1 MAITN
6 FIPTVWSETL
16 TKELDKQYV
25 GVRNCTREFEGDI
38 KGKGSVLKICGV
50 GPVSVFDYT
59 KNQNMADDY
68 PQELSDTQASL
79 VISQSKAFHFQIDD
93 VDKVQSK
100 PSLMRAAMS
109 NAANALAEVA
119 DRFVYSLYTDID
131 AGNYTSWGSL
141 DETNVIDLIV
151 RLREKFYKNNVNSN
165 ADIVLEVPPYVASI
179 ILKAKIATMTDNTD
193 EVSNGYIGKI
203 AGFKIYVTNSLPTDR
218 TEHIC
223 IARTTRAVAFAEQ
236 LNEVE
241 AYRPEKRFADAVK
254 GLHLYGAKIVYPDEI
269 MCVKVYDPDL
279 DI

>member
-203 AGFKIYVTNSLPTDR
+203 AGFKIFVTNSLPTDR

>member
-25 GVRNCTREFEGDI
+25 GVRNCTREFEGEI

-59 KNQNMADDY
+59 KNQNMAEDY
-68 PQELSDTQASL
+68 PEELSDTQATL
-79 VISQSKAFHFQIDD
+79 AITQSKAFHFQIDD

-100 PSLMRAAMS
+100 PSLMRAAMT

-119 DRFVYSLYTDID
+119 DRYVYSLYNTIPS
-131 AGNYTSWGSL
+131 GNYTNWGSL
-141 DETNVIDLIV
+141 DEENVIDLIV
-151 RLREKFYKNNVNSN
+151 DLRERFYKNNVNSN
-165 ADIVLEVPPYVASI
+165 ADLVFEVSPYVASI

-193 EVSNGYIGKI
+193 EISNGYIGKI
-203 AGFKIYVTNSLPTDR
+203 AGFKIFVTNSLPVDGS
-218 TEHIC
+218 EHIC
-223 IARTTRAVAFAEQ
+223 IARTTRAIAFAEQ

>member
-25 GVRNCTREFEGDI
+25 GVRNCTREFEGEI

-59 KNQNMADDY
+59 KNQNMEDNY
-68 PQELSDTQASL
+68 PQELNDTEATL
-79 VISQSKAFHFQIDD
+79 AITQSKAFHFQIDD

-100 PSLMRAAMS
+100 PSLMRAAMN

-119 DRFVYSLYTDID
+119 DRFVYSLYTNILSE
-131 AGNYTSWGSL
+131 NYTNWGSL

-151 RLREKFYKNNVNSN
+151 SLRERFYKNNVNSN

-203 AGFKIYVTNSLPTDR
+203 AGFKIFVTNSLPTDR

-223 IARTTRAVAFAEQ
+223 IARTTRAIAFAEQ

-254 GLHLYGAKIVYPDEI
+254 GLHLYGAKIIYPNEI

-279 DI
+279 EI

>member
-25 GVRNCTREFEGDI
+25 GVRNCTREFEGEI
-38 KGKGSVLKICGV
+38 KGKGSALKICGV

-59 KNQNMADDY
+59 KNTNMTDNY
-68 PQELSDTQASL
+68 PQELTDTQTTL

-100 PSLMRAAMS
+100 PSLMRAAMN

-119 DRFVYSLYTDID
+119 DRYVYSLYADIKSE
-131 AGNYTSWGSL
+131 NSLTWGSL
-141 DETNVIDLIV
+141 DEETVIDLIV
-151 RLREKFYKNNVNSN
+151 GLREKFYHNNVNSN
-165 ADIVLEVPPYVASI
+165 VETVLEVPPYVASI
-179 ILKAKIATMTDNTD
+179 ILRAKIANLTDNT
-193 EVSNGYIGKI
+193 EEISNGYIGKI
-203 AGFKIYVTNSLPTDR
+203 AGFKVFVTNSLPTDR
-218 TEHIC
+218 TEHVC
-223 IARTTRAVAFAEQ
+223 IARTTRAIAFAEQ

-241 AYRPEKRFADAVK
+241 AYRPEKRFADAIK

-269 MCVKVYDPDL
+269 MCIKVYDPAL
-279 DI
+279 DV